1 SSLNNSSSSISS
13 YSPSSSSDSNNNNNN
28 NMLHSIEM
36 LYLVP
41 KVLMGLL
48 AVVDTFLIYKISE
61 YRYNRNVALIA
72 SILFAVMPITWLLRR
87 VYLDSILMPFLLSS
101 ILFAVYT
108 KNNSS
113 PPPSSYSYSSS
124 KSSEDKDKDKDK
136 RNKKNNNNTT
146 TITNKNIPLVLL
158 SGI

>member
-1 SSLNNSSSSISS
+1 LNNSSSSISS

-28 NMLHSIEM
+28 NMLQSIEM

-72 SILFAVMPITWLLRR
+72 SILFAVMPITWLLRM

-113 PPPSSYSYSSS
+113 PPPSSYSYSYSSSSS
-124 KSSEDKDKDKDK
+124 KSSEDRYKYKR
-136 RNKKNNNNTT
+136 RNKK
-146 TITNKNIPLVLL
+146 
-158 SGI
+158 